1 MLSGEAA
8 NIYLSANCAPLFADL
23 FLYSYEAEFIQGFL
37 KKNERKL
44 AIFFNLTFR
53 YIDDVLS
60 LNNCKFGDFVDH
72 IYPMELEIKDTIDTD
87 RSVSSLDLHLEIDN
101 EGRLRSNLTTKEM
114 MSIFPLWTFLLYV
127 ATFQWHLHMEYIS
140 LIWSDIPELVIPIM
154 ISVIETYHRVCNK
167 SNTTGV
173 TYGTG
178 TAYMFSGFRV
188 VRSLVF
194 CAMFCRSLFLLL
206 SLFFWPLCC
215 LFLFDLRLLITPL
228 VSFGHCVVCSCST
241 CGFSLPLWYLLAIV
255 LSVLARLTASHY
267 PFGIFWPLCCLFLLD
282 LRLLITPLV
291 YFGHCVVCSCWTCG
305 FSLPL
310 WYLLAIVLSVLVEL
324 AASHY
329 LFGIFK
335 PFLLSLDY
343 PIVSRAHDILH
354 LRRAR

>member
-1 MLSGEAA
+1 
-8 NIYLSANCAPLFADL
+8 
-23 FLYSYEAEFIQGFL
+23 
-37 KKNERKL
+37 
-44 AIFFNLTFR
+44 
-53 YIDDVLS
+53 
-60 LNNCKFGDFVDH
+60 
-72 IYPMELEIKDTIDTD
+72 
-87 RSVSSLDLHLEIDN
+87 
-101 EGRLRSNLTTKEM
+101 
-114 MSIFPLWTFLLYV
+114 
-127 ATFQWHLHMEYIS
+127 
-140 LIWSDIPELVIPIM
+140 
-154 ISVIETYHRVCNK
+154 
-167 SNTTGV
+167 
-173 TYGTG
+173 
-178 TAYMFSGFRV
+178 MFSGFRV
-188 VRSLVF
+188 ARSLVF

-291 YFGHCVVCSCWTCG
+291 YFRHCVVCSCWTCG

-310 WYLLAIVLSVLVEL
+310 WYLLAIVLSVEL